1 MSKLDDVKMEEER
14 LLTEIRKLNS
24 EKRKLIVR
32 TKDRIL
38 YLRKLEKEKDKEI
51 KKFHKNKENEL
62 KKIYKDTY
70 KKEIAKTKAE
80 AMRNAKKDVK
90 LMAKEYQKKA
100 MINAKKNTKLIGKD
114 YKEKEIKKINDSI
127 KKEKI
132 KLKSKVNEELKEY
145 KTSKKKQIKQSL
157 YKNIESTRIRR
168 YKKLDE
174 EIKKR
179 RKEKLKKLNNKIKA
193 KIKEREIADKLTHK
207 DNMIPITLQY
217 PIKPTNMK
225 QIMIQVSSDLHKDYK
240 NFCEVNNFVMSERI
254 RTYMVHDINTW
265 KLLINTKIKEKK
277 AAYDEKVKEMKLR
290 RQKKLE
296 QESKQENNENDDLDN

>member
-1 MSKLDDVKMEEER
+1 MSKLDDVKLEEER

-70 KKEIAKTKAE
+70 KKELAKIKAE
-80 AMRNAKKDVK
+80 ALIKAQKDVK
-90 LMAKEYQKKA
+90 LITKEYW
-100 MINAKKNTKLIGKD
+100 
-114 YKEKEIKKINDSI
+114 EKEREKVIANIEN
-127 KKEKI
+127 EKI
-132 KLKSKVNEELKEY
+132 RLKSKMKDELKKY

>member
-1 MSKLDDVKMEEER
+1 MSKLDEVKLEEER

-70 KKEIAKTKAE
+70 KKELTKIKAE
-80 AMRNAKKDVK
+80 ALIKAQKD
-90 LMAKEYQKKA
+90 A
-100 MINAKKNTKLIGKD
+100 KLITKE
-114 YKEKEIKKINDSI
+114 YKEKEREKVIANIEN
-127 KKEKI
+127 EKI
-132 KLKSKVNEELKEY
+132 RLKSKMKDELKKY

-225 QIMIQVSSDLHKDYK
+225 QVMIQVSSDLHKDYK

-296 QESKQENNENDDLDN
+296 QENKQENNENDDLDN

>member
-70 KKEIAKTKAE
+70 KKELAKIKAE
-80 AMRNAKKDVK
+80 ALIKAQKDVK
-90 LMAKEYQKKA
+90 LITKEYW
-100 MINAKKNTKLIGKD
+100 
-114 YKEKEIKKINDSI
+114 EKEREKVIANIEN
-127 KKEKI
+127 EKI
-132 KLKSKVNEELKEY
+132 RLKSKMKDELKKY

-296 QESKQENNENDDLDN
+296 QENKQENNENDDLDN

>member
-1 MSKLDDVKMEEER
+1 MSKLDDVKLEEER

-70 KKEIAKTKAE
+70 KKELAKIKAE
-80 AMRNAKKDVK
+80 ALIKAQKDVK
-90 LMAKEYQKKA
+90 LITKEYW
-100 MINAKKNTKLIGKD
+100 
-114 YKEKEIKKINDSI
+114 EKEREKVIANIEN
-127 KKEKI
+127 EKI
-132 KLKSKVNEELKEY
+132 RLKSKMKDELKKY

-290 RQKKLE
+290 RLKKLE